1 MLKGKATI
9 QLFDGDKVVQEIH
22 EENMITN
29 AIDTILNPPDYVELG
44 MAAASENSRA
54 YNMLQ
59 LFKGNLADTA
69 FHGVICC
76 RDKIEENVD
85 RMMLPWDNEEIG
97 HAGMS
102 TTSSDSTVGTYNENE
117 SGIIEN
123 GKGYRHVWD
132 FGTDKSNGEISCIC
146 LTTKDGG
153 TNGYH
158 NTFWELSAGGCD
170 LNS

>member
-1 MLKGKATI
+1 
-9 QLFDGDKVVQEIH
+9 
-22 EENMITN
+22 
-29 AIDTILNPPDYVELG
+29 
-44 MAAASENSRA
+44 
-54 YNMLQ
+54 
-59 LFKGNLADTA
+59 
-69 FHGVICC
+69 
-76 RDKIEENVD
+76 
-85 RMMLPWDNEEIG
+85 
-97 HAGMS
+97 MS

-146 LTTKDGG
+146 LTTKRRIMPAAKCCG